1 MMTIRMFLKTMAV
14 FCFAAILAGCVG
26 TVDGG
31 KKMGNPMINDKIVS
45 TYEAPVTTAVA
56 FQSAKKVLA
65 AMGNLYGENTIAL
78 TLQGKVDTNTVYV
91 KVEDAEGNVKVT
103 TQVRSKR
110 GGTNI
115 PLASEIDKRIA
126 LQMTIDINEVVE

>member
-1 MMTIRMFLKTMAV
+1 
-14 FCFAAILAGCVG
+14 
-26 TVDGG
+26 
-31 KKMGNPMINDKIVS
+31 
-45 TYEAPVTTAVA
+45 
-56 FQSAKKVLA
+56 
-65 AMGNLYGENTIAL
+65 MGNLYGENTITL

-126 LQMTIDINEVVE
+126 LQMTIDITEVVE

>member
-1 MMTIRMFLKTMAV
+1 
-14 FCFAAILAGCVG
+14 VG

-31 KKMGNPMINDKIVS
+31 KKMGNPMVNDKIVS
-45 TYEAPVTTAVA
+45 TYEAPVTTAIA
-56 FQSAKKVLA
+56 FQAAKKVLT
-65 AMGNLYGENTIAL
+65 AMGNLYGENTITL

-126 LQMTIDINEVVE
+126 LQMTIDITEVVE

>member
-1 MMTIRMFLKTMAV
+1 MMTIRMFLKTMAL

-31 KKMGNPMINDKIVS
+31 KKMGNPMVTDKITS
-45 TYEAPVTTAVA
+45 TYEAPVTMDIA
-56 FQSAKKVLA
+56 FQAAKKVLA
-65 AMGNLYGENTIAL
+65 TMGNLYGENTITL
-78 TLQGKVDTNTVYV
+78 SLQGKVDTSTVYV
-91 KVEDAEGNVKVT
+91 KVDDAEGNVRVT
-103 TQVRSKR
+103 TQVRTKG

-126 LQMTIDINEVVE
+126 LQMTVDINEVVE